1 MGGDANELRFFFS
14 LFTSFRARQAQRLS
28 RQLYVSRRNT
38 VIDAMTTFD
47 RGCYTRLKQAVDAL
61 AGVCDGAEARDDE
74 GFDGG
79 DTKAGH
85 LLAFLPLEAWPLS
98 AFHRAWRWTKK
109 YHRQLAEMQI
119 DCGALAEPPLFE
131 GEDRQIA
138 LQPDGKGFFV
148 TFPYDWSLLDAFR
161 RIPGNALHTQPI
173 GKGKQVFRYRTV
185 QLVPGAGAALLA
197 FAEQHGFRLGPG
209 VEDLARES
217 CEAVTT
223 LQQEYR
229 VAFDPTIA
237 PAFALYFPRDKSLNE
252 EVKAIPGKAPSY
264 ADGFHWVIP
273 ATSRAASALLDFLE
287 RHQRFFVPLEVEDAL
302 RTLAMFS

>member
-1 MGGDANELRFFFS
+1 
-14 LFTSFRARQAQRLS
+14 
-28 RQLYVSRRNT
+28 
-38 VIDAMTTFD
+38 
-47 RGCYTRLKQAVDAL
+47 
-61 AGVCDGAEARDDE
+61 
-74 GFDGG
+74 
-79 DTKAGH
+79 
-85 LLAFLPLEAWPLS
+85 
-98 AFHRAWRWTKK
+98 
-109 YHRQLAEMQI
+109 MQI

-148 TFPYDWSLLDAFR
+148 TFPYDWALIDAFR
-161 RIPGNALHTQPI
+161 RIPDNALHSQPI
-173 GKGKQVFRYRTV
+173 GRGKQVFRYRTV

-197 FAEQHGFRLGPG
+197 FAEQHGFRLAPG

-217 CEAVTT
+217 GEVVAT
-223 LQQEYR
+223 LQSEYR
-229 VAFDPTIA
+229 IAFDPTIA
-237 PAFALYFPRDKSLNE
+237 RAFALYFPRDKALND

-302 RTLAMFS
+302 RTLAMFP